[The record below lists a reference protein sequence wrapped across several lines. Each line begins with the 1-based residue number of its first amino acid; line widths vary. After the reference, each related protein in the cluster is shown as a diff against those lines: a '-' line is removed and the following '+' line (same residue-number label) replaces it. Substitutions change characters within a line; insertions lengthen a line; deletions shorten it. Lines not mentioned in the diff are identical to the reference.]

1 MSLAKTKSKN
11 LLLRYAYIEILKGV
25 HKDVDYFY
33 EKNAE
38 RRQEIYD
45 KDINT
50 DEEINEVICKTL
62 IFSISRFC
70 EDNNIKYEILK
81 RNISNEKKQH
91 YSIIVE
97 GDQGKR
103 FFLSVK
109 SFSISSIS
117 A

>member
-1 MSLAKTKSKN
+1 MGISIKDIEKRQPNTKSKN

-25 HKDVDYFY
+25 HKDVNYFY

-38 RRQEIYD
+38 IRQEIYD

-70 EDNNIKYEILK
+70 EDNNIKYKIIK
-81 RNISNEKKQH
+81 RNIANEKKL
-91 YSIIVE
+91 IIQLLWKVI
-97 GDQGKR
+97 KR
-103 FFLSVK
+103 KDFFLTL
-109 SFSISSIS
+109 
-117 A
+117 